1 METTYILEMTNK
13 EIIRLLTMEEQEQA
27 KEIYKT
33 LENFCDNY
41 QDGARLGGEDVYFSP
56 SEYLKIIMDTRY

>member
-1 METTYILEMTNK
+1 METNYILEMTNN
-13 EIIRLLTMEEQEQA
+13 EIIELLTVEEQEQA

-41 QDGARLGGEDVYFSP
+41 QEGARLGGEEIYFSP
-56 SEYLKIIMDTRY
+56 SEYLKVIIDIRY